1 MAKKKSNNVV
11 SLKLIGILLFLTLL
25 VGIFLGFGLVNFS
38 YVGAHEVQQ
47 TEFTPVSYTDY
58 VTILLT
64 AITVLL
70 AILGTFF
77 AIIAIVGYQVIK
89 QSAINEASKT
99 VLTAFDAD
107 GEALKTLMKKLESD
121 TGFQDKVAE
130 TLGRIYY
137 ANEVA
142 DDDILTDEE
151 NGDVNDL

>member
-1 MAKKKSNNVV
+1 MEFLAKKKSNGAI
-11 SLKLIGILLFLTLL
+11 SITLIGILVLLALL
-25 VGIFLGFGLVNFS
+25 VGAFLGFGLVNLS
-38 YVGAHEVQQ
+38 YVGAHEAQQ

-99 VLTAFDAD
+99 VLSAFDTD
-107 GEALKTLMKKLESD
+107 GDALDTLMRKLESD

-130 TLGRIYY
+130 TLARTYV
-137 ANEVA
+137 ASEVTDT
-142 DDDILTDEE
+142 DDEQS
-151 NGDVNDL
+151 NGD